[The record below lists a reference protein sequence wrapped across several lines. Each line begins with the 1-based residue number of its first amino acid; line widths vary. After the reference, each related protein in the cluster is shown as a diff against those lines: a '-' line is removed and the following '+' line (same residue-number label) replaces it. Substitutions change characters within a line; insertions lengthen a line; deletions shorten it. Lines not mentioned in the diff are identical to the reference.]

1 MGNDMSQLSGG
12 APLGSLD
19 SGDALKPLRSVL
31 AQTPK
36 WDRYRL
42 LASLLGEFA
51 DGDAAAENGRA
62 ADAEQ
67 VEQLSKK
74 LQRLREE
81 KAALDD
87 TLAAMRADLALKEKQ
102 AELATAHAAELQKI
116 VDDQRQ
122 RLERASKEVDRLEAE
137 IATKNTETHRLEV
150 ERDKLTLQLQ
160 RAQAGA
166 GQMNRVNELEEKIHA
181 LTQENRALSEE
192 KEQLRVEKNA
202 EIRKLSDEIAAVRA
216 SGGGAATAKSGE
228 SVLND
233 LWERLIKAQL
243 ARGPVQVNVQSAERL
258 FDAFIELVKFADDF
272 DKSVRPFVTKWVR
285 PNPTVRRPWDVYIR
299 SPDMLTMVKGVIA
312 VPSGQPAGVL
322 KVRLRTLKTW
332 IMSGMI
338 ASDVALESVSDLL
351 GELIRGPLGMGS
363 DPNIRLRDFQRQGAP
378 EQFQQLISELLS
390 KKLAD
395 AFGAGGI
402 T

>member
-1 MGNDMSQLSGG
+1 MSQLSGG
-12 APLGSLD
+12 APLGNLD

-31 AQTPK
+31 SQTPK

-87 TLAAMRADLALKEKQ
+87 MLAAMRADLALKNKQ
-102 AELATAHAAELQKI
+102 AELATAHATELQRI

-122 RLERASKEVDRLEAE
+122 RLDRASKEVERLEAE
-137 IATKNTETHRLEV
+137 VTTKNTETHRLEV

-192 KEQLRVEKNA
+192 KEQLRVEKNT
-202 EIRKLSDEIAAVRA
+202 EIRKLSDDVAAARTA
-216 SGGGAATAKSGE
+216 GGGAATAKSGE
-228 SVLND
+228 GVLND

-258 FDAFIELVKFADDF
+258 FDAFVELVKFADDF

-285 PNPTVRRPWDVYIR
+285 PNPTVKRPWDVYIR

-312 VPSGQPAGVL
+312 IPSGQPAGVL

-338 ASDVALESVSDLL
+338 ASDVALESLSDLL
-351 GELIRGPLGMGS
+351 GELIRGPLGMGA
-363 DPNIRLRDFQRQGAP
+363 DPNIRLRDFQKQGAP
-378 EQFQQLISELLS
+378 EQYQQLISELLS